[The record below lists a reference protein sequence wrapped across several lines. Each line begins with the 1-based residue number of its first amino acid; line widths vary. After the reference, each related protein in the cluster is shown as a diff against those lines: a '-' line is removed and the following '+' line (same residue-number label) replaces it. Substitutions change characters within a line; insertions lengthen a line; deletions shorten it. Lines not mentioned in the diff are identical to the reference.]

1 MSKEQI
7 RLSEKPLHE
16 QLADQSKSAF
26 QRYQDL
32 ALGTNSIWYLVK
44 YELIMLISSW
54 VPGALGLVLRK
65 FLYPFILGEVG
76 RNVIIGRGVSIR
88 HGEKI
93 TLGDNVV
100 LDDQVLLDAKGSSN
114 KGIQVGSNSI
124 ISRNVVLS
132 CKNGDIKIG
141 QGCTL
146 GINSVVHAMQGS
158 NVTIGDDV
166 LSGAFCYFIGSGPYV
181 SDELDTPFKKQGMMP
196 QGGINIANNVW
207 LGSSVQVL
215 DGIEIETG
223 SIIGTSSVVN
233 KNVDSY
239 SVVAG
244 VPGKVIKTRTTAS
257 D

>member
-141 QGCTL
+141 Q
-146 GINSVVHAMQGS
+146 
-158 NVTIGDDV
+158 
-166 LSGAFCYFIGSGPYV
+166 
-181 SDELDTPFKKQGMMP
+181 
-196 QGGINIANNVW
+196 W